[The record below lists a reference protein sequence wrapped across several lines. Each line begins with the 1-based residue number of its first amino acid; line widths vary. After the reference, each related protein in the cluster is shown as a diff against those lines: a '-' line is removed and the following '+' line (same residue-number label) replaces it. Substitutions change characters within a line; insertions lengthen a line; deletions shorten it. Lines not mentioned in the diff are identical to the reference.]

1 MIPLRVSIVAAVV
14 AFILLVLIFEL
25 IRRKRLQ
32 ERYALL
38 WVAAGVVVLVLALWR
53 GGLEWLS
60 ELIGIAYPPTTL
72 FVLVSLFVVLLLL
85 HYATVISRLVEQN
98 KRLAQRLAILE
109 DELGESEEI
118 ESDHAR
124 ERGSQVPA
132 G

>member
-1 MIPLRVSIVAAVV
+1 VSIVAAVV

-118 ESDHAR
+118 ESDRER